1 MPVAQADIRHVEL
14 VVNGINTGGEGGDVQ
29 NIVNLFHYR
38 RASTVND
45 IVKANVIEAF
55 HDSVIT
61 TLILALNN
69 RYAVSNIGVRYL
81 EDITDPYLFA
91 DQTDVGAITGDGVS
105 VKVAAYVQ
113 KRTALRGKRYRGGW
127 HFSPLSE
134 SDFTTIGPGATGVEL
149 LSTAAYDRF
158 VDVGDSLMAGFTST
172 EGNFWSPVLW
182 SKANSDMGVVPAD
195 VQTYDLTQ
203 IRVRKNT
210 GTMRSRQTASQY

>member
-1 MPVAQADIRHVEL
+1 MPVAQADIRHVEI
-14 VVNGINTGGEGGDVQ
+14 VVNGVNVGGEGGDPQ
-29 NIVNLFHYR
+29 SIVNLFHYR

-55 HDSVIT
+55 HDAVVT
-61 TLILALNN
+61 VLILALNVKYN
-69 RYAVSNIGVRYL
+69 VTNIGIRYL
-81 EDITDPYLFA
+81 EDVTDPYYFA
-91 DQTDVGAITGDGVS
+91 DQTDVGAVTGDGIS

-134 SDFTTIGPGATGVEL
+134 SDFGQLTGGGNGVEL
-149 LSTAAYDRF
+149 LTTAAYDRF
-158 VDVGDSLMAGFTST
+158 VDLGDAIMGGFTST

-182 SKANSDMGVVPAD
+182 SKSNSDMTVVPAD